1 MDKYKIFI
9 NAINQKLIVKVRIN
23 TIEKGI
29 IERQCVPFDYGLGA
43 RIKDGLERYHF
54 YDLDSPEGK
63 HNLSILPSQ
72 LIEITLTGKTF
83 EPGDYVT
90 WKAIKWIVK
99 RDWGV
104 YS

>member
-1 MDKYKIFI
+1 MSYDLFI
-9 NAINQKLIVKVRIN
+9 QSIHEKRIINLTFNSQ
-23 TIEKGI
+23 EKGTI
-29 IERQCVPFDYGLGA
+29 TRKCVSFDYGPSK
-43 RIKDGLERYHF
+43 RYKDDQDRYHL

-72 LIEITLTGKTF
+72 IVILELSDELF
-83 EPGDYVT
+83 EPGDYVKWT
-90 WKAIKWIVK
+90 PAWIVS